1 LELFTFGKDL
11 DTVKNNQN
19 TLDPSKW
26 VDSYSD
32 YLYKFAYYRVNDQEL
47 AEDLVQDTF
56 LSALKGRDTYK
67 GEAAEKTW
75 LVSILKNK
83 IIDHYKKASTRNES
97 PLKLQTYEAPSLDYY
112 FDKAR
117 NGDWQKTNRPKDW
130 GEVDDRYDS
139 KEFYRILE
147 ACLKTL
153 PEKWKGVFTMSLL
166 EESDSKLVCKE
177 FNLSSSNFWVIIHRA
192 RLQIRACLEKNWLK
206 L

>member
-1 LELFTFGKDL
+1 LELITFGTDL

-19 TLDPSKW
+19 TLDPAKW

-32 YLYKFAYYRVNDQEL
+32 YLYNFAYYRVNDQEL

-56 LSALKGRDTYK
+56 LSALKARESYK

-97 PLKLQTYEAPSLDYY
+97 PLRLSSVEAPSLDYY
-112 FDKAR
+112 FNKEK
-117 NGDWQKTNRPKDW
+117 NGHWQDINKPKDW
-130 GEVDDRYDS
+130 GEVDNRYDS
-139 KEFYRILE
+139 KEFYKILE
-147 ACLKTL
+147 SCLKTL

-166 EESDSKLVCKE
+166 EENDAKLICKE

-192 RLQIRACLEKNWLK
+192 KLQVRACLEKNWLK